1 MQRMTERDEFKN
13 ADIIGVD
20 SETLC
25 GNLSFDEMNLVTAAL
40 NRLAAY
46 EDTGLSTRE
55 VRARLKGENH
65 A

>member
-46 EDTGLSTRE
+46 AGWDGRFPPNIGDDPE
-55 VRARLKGENH
+55 KEN
-65 A
+65 